1 MKHAILITAYKEV
14 NPIID
19 LINFF
24 GTDFNFYIH
33 IDKKSKLD
41 ISALQNI
48 QNVFVNNSY
57 KVNWGGLNH
66 LKAILLLSA
75 EALKNQ
81 DNSFFHLITAEDV
94 PIKSK
99 DSFLCLNKSKNYLE
113 YFEMPIASWSGNG
126 GFDRINYFQ
135 LYDLFDA
142 KKYKQRLYI
151 KKFVRLQKKINL
163 KRSYSDKH
171 PKKLFGGSTYW
182 SLNRE
187 ALNYVVNYPNK
198 EFLKRFQF
206 TFCAE
211 EIYFQTI
218 LLNSPYARDIVNNNL
233 RYMNWASGSGGGPA
247 YLDEGDFQAIISSDK
262 YFARKVKSTHE
273 LRNLLKYHCLDNKN

>member
-1 MKHAILITAYKEV
+1 
-14 NPIID
+14 
-19 LINFF
+19 
-24 GTDFNFYIH
+24 
-33 IDKKSKLD
+33 
-41 ISALQNI
+41 
-48 QNVFVNNSY
+48 VNNSY

-94 PIKSK
+94 PVKSK
-99 DSFLCLNKSKNYLE
+99 DIFLGLDKAKNYLE
-113 YFEMPIASWSGNG
+113 FFEMPIATWSGNG
-126 GFDRINYFQ
+126 GFDRINYFH

-142 KKYKQRLYI
+142 KKYKQRSYI
-151 KKFVRLQKKINL
+151 KKFVWLQKKINL

-182 SLNRE
+182 SLNSE

-218 LLNSPYARDIVNNNL
+218 LLNSPYAKDIVNNNL
-233 RYMNWASGSGGGPA
+233 RYMIWPSGNGGSPA
-247 YLDEGDFQAIISSDK
+247 YLDTCDFQAIISSDK
-262 YFARKVKSTHE
+262 FFARKVKSNHE
-273 LRNLLKYHCLDNKN
+273 LRHLLNSHCLDMKN